1 MGRRCPMTA
10 ASCSRCLSAGGSA
23 SIRAART
30 ACTVGGTSVA
40 GERPR
45 KAVAAACAL
54 EHTGIDQRSHD
65 LFDEERIPAGALH
78 QEALERWQARV
89 GAQQGLKEFR
99 EALAGEGIQTKLAS
113 NSAGSSIRPCT
124 RGGN

>member
-1 MGRRCPMTA
+1 M
-10 ASCSRCLSAGGSA
+10 
-23 SIRAART
+23 
-30 ACTVGGTSVA
+30 GGTSTA

-54 EHTGIDQRSHD
+54 EHASIDQRSHD

-78 QEALERWQARV
+78 QEALQGGQSRV

-99 EALAGEGIQTKLAS
+99 EALAGKGIQIELAD
-113 NSAGSSIRPCT
+113 NSAGFSIRPCT